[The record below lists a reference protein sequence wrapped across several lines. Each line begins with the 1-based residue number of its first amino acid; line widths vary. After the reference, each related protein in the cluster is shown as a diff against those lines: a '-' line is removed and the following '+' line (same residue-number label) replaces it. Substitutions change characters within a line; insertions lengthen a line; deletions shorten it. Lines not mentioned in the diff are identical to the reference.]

1 MWVGVFFLS
10 TVYISAWNGHP
21 INYVFVFDSRRCL
34 FVQFSRIA
42 FWWARNVMPMCC
54 IVLPVEVR
62 CTTFW
67 ERFTGSSLGPIT
79 DRRFLQQTRTT
90 TWHYRTAAFR
100 SAAAGGSPRVHSSP
114 RTLWIRSGTAGQT
127 TAGTIWRTLAWWSS
141 CSRLVQ
147 MKSFGWP
154 LLTAYILSEESSEND
169 VTLEG
174 GTGLQTRDDVW
185 RWGRGH
191 CPCTVNV
198 NFLTQIQKIRAALP

>member
-1 MWVGVFFLS
+1 MEIWKKMWVGVFFLS
-10 TVYISAWNGHP
+10 TVYISAWNGRP
-21 INYVFVFDSRRCL
+21 INYVFVFDSRRCLCL

-42 FWWARNVMPMCC
+42 FWWARNVMPMYC

-67 ERFTGSSLGPIT
+67 ERFTGPSLGPIT

-100 SAAAGGSPRVHSSP
+100 TAAAGGSPPVHSSP

-141 CSRLVQ
+141 CSRLVK

-154 LLTAYILSEESSEND
+154 LLRIYCPKRVPKMTSLSKGEQGCRLVTMCD
-169 VTLEG
+169 VGGG
-174 GTGLQTRDDVW
+174 GT
-185 RWGRGH
+185 
-191 CPCTVNV
+191 
-198 NFLTQIQKIRAALP
+198 ALAQWTSTF